1 MSDTMNPGGDVPFGS
16 AAESRPDAA
25 LDHLINDTR
34 DRLRAPWAAGIAGI
48 VFSALFIV
56 ALLLI
61 RTVPI
66 YDAGDQAIIDWFAS
80 GGDMAI
86 VIGAL
91 YCIPFGAVMFL
102 WFVAVI
108 RDQIGDREDQFFAT
122 VFFGSGLLF
131 VALLFVEAAVAGSLV
146 VGVRYLEQAPPNA
159 EMVGIIRSLAYVVM
173 FGMATR
179 AAAVFMIATAT
190 VGLRS
195 GVFPRWFAL
204 VGYAIGL
211 ILLFVVSFF
220 DWVVLL
226 IPAWVSFV
234 SIVILV
240 RQRRRKQAAQG

>member
-1 MSDTMNPGGDVPFGS
+1 MTDVAPAGAPPADPS
-16 AAESRPDAA
+16 APRGDAA
-25 LDHLINDTR
+25 FDHLISDAR

-48 VFSALFIV
+48 VFSVLFVV
-56 ALLLI
+56 ALVLL

-66 YDAGDQAIIDWFAS
+66 YDDGDQAIADWFAV
-80 GGDMAI
+80 GGDTAI

-179 AAAVFMIATAT
+179 AAAVFMLATAT

-226 IPAWVSFV
+226 IPAWVTFV
-234 SIVILV
+234 SIVILA
-240 RQRRRKQAAQG
+240 RQRRRKVAAQG

>member
-1 MSDTMNPGGDVPFGS
+1 MPEQSTNPSPEPS
-16 AAESRPDAA
+16 
-25 LDHLINDTR
+25 LDHLISDTR
-34 DRLRAPWAAGIAGI
+34 DRLRAPWAAGIAGL
-48 VFSALFIV
+48 VFSVLFVV
-56 ALLLI
+56 ALLLL

-66 YDAGDQAIIDWFAS
+66 YDAGDQAVIDWFAR
-80 GGDMAI
+80 GGDTAV

-91 YCIPFGAVMFL
+91 YCIPLAAVMFL

-146 VGVRYLEQAPPNA
+146 VGVRYLQQDPPSA
-159 EMVGIIRSLAYVVM
+159 ESVGLIRSLAYTVM
-173 FGMATR
+173 FAMATR

-195 GVFPRWFAL
+195 GVFPRWFAI
-204 VGYAIGL
+204 VGYVIGL

-226 IPAWVSFV
+226 IPAWVAFV
-234 SIVILV
+234 SIVILA
-240 RQRRRKQAAQG
+240 RQRRRRQGVIAA

>member
-1 MSDTMNPGGDVPFGS
+1 MTAPTPTQPAGPQ
-16 AAESRPDAA
+16 PA
-25 LDHLINDTR
+25 LDHLISDTR
-34 DRLRAPWAAGIAGI
+34 DRLRAPWAAGIAGL
-48 VFSALFIV
+48 VFAGLFVV

-61 RTVPI
+61 RSVPI
-66 YDAGDQAIIDWFAS
+66 YDAGDEAIADWFAS
-80 GGDMAI
+80 GGDTAI

-91 YCIPFGAVMFL
+91 YCIPFAAVMFL

-122 VFFGSGLLF
+122 VFNGAGLLF
-131 VALLFVEAAVAGSLV
+131 VALLFVEAAIAGSLV
-146 VGVRYLEQAPPNA
+146 VGVRYLHEPPPTA
-159 EMVGIIRSLAYVVM
+159 EAVSLIRSLAYTVM

-179 AAAVFMIATAT
+179 AAAVFMLATAT

-204 VGYAIGL
+204 VGYAIGV

-226 IPAWVSFV
+226 IPAWVAFV
-234 SIVILV
+234 SVVILV
-240 RQRRRKQAAQG
+240 RQVRRRSVSQPR